1 MNYGFLTKSAMN
13 STSNGDLLGN
23 NNKIQVKTRPQSPTL
38 RNVEKNFIVGSA
50 ISPTQSSINNA
61 HMGNIRR
68 ADQIINKSISYNGKG
83 LIGSHEIGLNYEENS
98 IRNALRKI
106 VKNPRTPMNTSAVG
120 YRGDRSI
127 LDNFGKKKFSNVDP
141 QKKTLNLS
149 ENYDDVDPPQ
159 EKIVMKKTVIK
170 AGQKSGYQGP
180 VIVNSSRKIGA
191 YNGKEFDI
199 VGGLKHQL
207 KLRKAKGGKTGKIFK
222 TYDQQSVG
230 EGFV

>member
-23 NNKIQVKTRPQSPTL
+23 NNRSQVKTRPQSPIL
-38 RNVEKNFIVGSA
+38 RNVEKNFLVGSA
-50 ISPTQSSINNA
+50 ITPTQSINNA

-106 VKNPRTPMNTSAVG
+106 VKNPRTPINTSAVG

-127 LDNFGKKKFSNVDP
+127 LDNFGKKKFSNFGA

-149 ENYDDVDPPQ
+149 DNFDDPDPPQ

-180 VIVNSSRKIGA
+180 VIGNSSHKIGA
-191 YNGKEFDI
+191 GYGKEFDI
-199 VGGLKHQL
+199 VGGLKNHL
-207 KLRKAKGGKTGKIFK
+207 NLRNAKGAKNGRIFK
-222 TYDQQSVG
+222 TYDQQSGGV
-230 EGFV
+230 GFV